1 MVEQLTAP
9 SVSGAGNLN
18 RAIRWNIRRGQQ
30 DVIPGSLNP
39 SLCQCAADGEQYTL
53 HDSGDVIYIA
63 SMMLW
68 NEVFSTLQ
76 LRTVVADG
84 RFKQIPPEL
93 NPTRTS
99 QLYTIIVD
107 FNAGHTF
114 PLLYAFLPDG
124 REETYYNMFRTQI
137 EPLGGVAATG
147 ADHCNFLTD
156 FELPAINSIRAIM
169 DVNYHAC
176 LFHYMQCILR
186 NRDSHQLRRECSKTA
201 AVAVLQKATS
211 TASACDAVPRYF

>member
-1 MVEQLTAP
+1 
-9 SVSGAGNLN
+9 
-18 RAIRWNIRRGQQ
+18 
-30 DVIPGSLNP
+30 
-39 SLCQCAADGEQYTL
+39 
-53 HDSGDVIYIA
+53 
-63 SMMLW
+63 MMLW

-99 QLYTIIVD
+99 QLYTIIGEFD
-107 FNAGHTF
+107 ADHTF

-137 EPLGGVAATG
+137 EPLGGVAAIE

-169 DVNYHAC
+169 A
-176 LFHYMQCILR
+176 
-186 NRDSHQLRRECSKTA
+186 
-201 AVAVLQKATS
+201 
-211 TASACDAVPRYF
+211 